1 MRLALFLKMLVTAVL
16 ALILIIPLSAI
27 QSVVAERQNL
37 AAGVL
42 RDIQSS
48 GVGAQTLTGPVLV
61 VPFRRTT
68 MVPTYDEKTKKTTL
82 VPSYDNSQV
91 HFLPETLGIKTRVGT
106 EMRHRGIYN
115 VLLYNAQQVI
125 DGTFVVP
132 DNYGLPTVPN
142 VTYEWYEP
150 YVLIGISDPRGIRGA
165 PLFKWEGVQYPLKG
179 GTLST
184 AIRTGVHAPLR
195 RVAASHT
202 YAFDL
207 DLTLQGTEHIDYVPV
222 GKQTTIAMKS
232 EWPHPS
238 FFGQFL
244 PESRTITPG
253 GFDAVWRTTH
263 LASGIEDMMDECL
276 RGKCTQI
283 SLMGVSFIEPV
294 NVYLETERAA
304 KYGFLFVLFTFAF
317 FQLFELM
324 KKLAIHPVQYGLVG
338 IALAMFFLLLTAL
351 AEHIA
356 FARAYGIAAGSC
368 VALLGFYVSFV
379 LRSAARAAGF
389 TTALSLLY
397 GALYVLLQSEDMAL
411 LLGACLL
418 FGILAVVMIITRKV
432 DWHRLTAP
440 VPMVPPTDP
449 RTTPTDPKPVG

>member
-1 MRLALFLKMLVTAVL
+1 MALFFKMLVTAVL
-16 ALILIIPLSAI
+16 ALMLIIPLSAI
-27 QSVVAERQNL
+27 QGVVAERQNL

-48 GVGAQTLTGPVLV
+48 GVGAQTLTGPILV
-61 VPFRRTT
+61 VPYRRKT

-82 VPSYDNSQV
+82 APSYDNSQV
-91 HFLPETLGIKTRVGT
+91 HFLPEALAIKTRVGT

-115 VLLYNAQQVI
+115 VLLYNAQQVLA
-125 DGTFVVP
+125 GSFAVP
-132 DNYGLPTVPN
+132 DNYGLPTAQN
-142 VTYEWYEP
+142 VTYEWYQP
-150 YVLIGISDPRGIRGA
+150 HVLVGISDPRGIRGT
-165 PLFKWEGVQYPLKG
+165 PLFKWDGTEYPLKG

-195 RVAASHT
+195 QVAASHT
-202 YAFDL
+202 YSFDL
-207 DLTLQGTEHIDYVPV
+207 DLTLQGTERIDYVPV
-222 GKQTTIAMKS
+222 GKQTSIAMKS

-244 PESRTITPG
+244 PESRTITAG
-253 GFDAVWRTTH
+253 GFDAIWRTTH

-276 RGKCTQI
+276 RGKCTQL

-294 NVYLETERAA
+294 NVYLETQRAA

-351 AEHIA
+351 AEHVA
-356 FARAYGIAAGSC
+356 FVRAYAVAAGSC

-379 LRSAARAAGF
+379 LRSIRRAAGF
-389 TTALSLLY
+389 TAALSLLY
-397 GALYVLLQSEDMAL
+397 GALYVLLQSEDLAL

-418 FGILAVVMIITRKV
+418 FAILAAVMVITRKV
-432 DWHRLTAP
+432 DWHRLTAR
-440 VPMVPPTDP
+440 MPTGQD
-449 RTTPTDPKPVG
+449 RDPKAAG

>member
-1 MRLALFLKMLVTAVL
+1 MRLALFLKMLVTAGL

-27 QSVVAERQNL
+27 QSVVAERQNVS
-37 AAGVL
+37 AGVL
-42 RDIQSS
+42 REIQAT
-48 GVGAQTLTGPVLV
+48 GVGSQTLTGPILV
-61 VPFRRTT
+61 VPYRRKT
-68 MVPTYDEKTKKTTL
+68 MVPSYDEKTKKTTL
-82 VPSYDNSQV
+82 LPTYENGQT
-91 HFLPETLGIKTRVGT
+91 HFLPEVLGVKARVGT

-115 VLLYNAQQVI
+115 VLLYNAQQTI
-125 DGTFVVP
+125 NGSFAVP
-132 DNYGLPTVPN
+132 ENFGLPTAPSVS
-142 VTYEWYEP
+142 YEWYEP
-150 YVLIGISDPRGIRGA
+150 YVLIGISDPRGIRGT
-165 PLFKWEGVQYPLKG
+165 PLFKWDGREIALKG
-179 GTLST
+179 GTQST
-184 AIRTGVHAPLR
+184 AIRTGVHAPLGR
-195 RVAASHT
+195 LAGAHSYT
-202 YAFDL
+202 FDL
-207 DLTLQGTEHIDYVPV
+207 DLNLQGTEHIDYVPV
-222 GKQTTIAMKS
+222 GKQTSIAMKS

-351 AEHIA
+351 AEHVA
-356 FARAYGIAAGSC
+356 FSRAYAVAAGSC

-379 LRSAARAAGF
+379 LRSVARAAGF
-389 TTALSLLY
+389 TAALSLLY

-411 LLGACLL
+411 VLGAFLL
-418 FGILAVVMIITRKV
+418 FGILAVVMVITRKV
-432 DWHRLTAP
+432 EWHRLT
-440 VPMVPPTDP
+440 PPP
-449 RTTPTDPKPVG
+449 PEPKVTP

>member
-1 MRLALFLKMLVTAVL
+1 MRLALFIKMAVTGVL

-27 QSVVAERQNL
+27 QGIVAERQNIS
-37 AAGVL
+37 AGVL
-42 RDIQSS
+42 REIQST
-48 GVGAQTLTGPVLV
+48 GVGSQTLTGPILIVPYRMKTMNAV
-61 VPFRRTT
+61 V
-68 MVPTYDEKTKKTTL
+68 DEKTKKTTM
-82 VPSYDNSQV
+82 VPDYTNGQA
-91 HFLPETLGIKTRVGT
+91 HFLPEVLAIKTRAGT
-106 EMRHRGIYN
+106 EVRHRGIYDA
-115 VLLYNAQQVI
+115 LLYNAQQAI
-125 DGTFVVP
+125 TGSFAVP
-132 DNYGLPTVPN
+132 ANFGLATAPN

-150 YVLIGISDPRGIRGA
+150 YVLIGISDPRGIRGT
-165 PLFKWEGVQYPLKG
+165 PRFKWDGRERDMKG
-179 GTLST
+179 GTLNTS
-184 AIRTGVHAPLR
+184 IRTGVHAPLGQL
-195 RVAASHT
+195 APSHT
-202 YAFDL
+202 YVFDL
-207 DLTLQGTEHIDYVPV
+207 DLSLQGTEHIDYVPV
-222 GKQTTIAMKS
+222 GKQTSITMQS

-244 PESRTITPG
+244 PESRTITDG
-253 GFDAVWRTTH
+253 GFNAVWRTTH
-263 LASGIEDMMDECL
+263 LASGIEDMMSECL
-276 RGKCTQI
+276 RGKCQQI
-283 SLMGVSFIEPV
+283 SLMGVSFIQPV

-351 AEHIA
+351 AEHIP
-356 FARAYGIAAGSC
+356 FARAYGIASASC

-379 LRSAARAAGF
+379 LRSVRRAAGF

-418 FGILAVVMIITRKV
+418 FAILAVVMIVTRKV

-440 VPMVPPTDP
+440 VPMVPPVAP
-449 RTTPTDPKPVG
+449 PTAPPLADAK